1 MIAYAMAKTSYSG
14 EMVRRTGKVILTVPG
29 ADIAEEVM
37 GFGST
42 TGRDTDKV
50 EKFQT
55 VLSEV
60 DGCSIKIPEHSR
72 LALVCSLKEYHET
85 GDHYLYICNVE
96 QVYGNPEE
104 KALFAWKGYSQ
115 LRSAE

>member
-1 MIAYAMAKTSYSG
+1 MPWQKLPTAERWCEEPERSFLLSPAL
-14 EMVRRTGKVILTVPG
+14 ILQKRSWDLEAQPDGIPT
-29 ADIAEEVM
+29 
-37 GFGST
+37 
-42 TGRDTDKV
+42 KWK
-50 EKFQT
+50 KFQT

>member
-1 MIAYAMAKTSYSG
+1 MTAYAMAKTSCSG

-60 DGCSIKIPEHSR
+60 DGCSIKIPEHNR